1 MLKARRRTAGQ
12 TSMPPV
18 APSSRPRATRGRPGR
33 RAGWLGGLVLAMA
46 LLISCGPIGG
56 EDKPATPTPV
66 LLPAASPIVRPLPT
80 SVSTPVASPAAT
92 PEASPRPPTVTTT
105 VASPAPASPTVRPT
119 PAPTRTPRPKRAPTN
134 TPRPV
139 VASDCVAPDDL
150 PPPTQDQSVSV
161 TENGVNLRS
170 APGTTC
176 DIIQVIDAGTIA
188 TPKTG
193 PVEADDRLW
202 ILVDISGVEG
212 WVALDFVE

>member
-1 MLKARRRTAGQ
+1 M
-12 TSMPPV
+12 
-18 APSSRPRATRGRPGR
+18 
-33 RAGWLGGLVLAMA
+33 
-46 LLISCGPIGG
+46 
-56 EDKPATPTPV
+56 
-66 LLPAASPIVRPLPT
+66 
-80 SVSTPVASPAAT
+80 
-92 PEASPRPPTVTTT
+92 
-105 VASPAPASPTVRPT
+105 
-119 PAPTRTPRPKRAPTN
+119 
-134 TPRPV
+134 
-139 VASDCVAPDDL
+139 
-150 PPPTQDQSVSV
+150 SV